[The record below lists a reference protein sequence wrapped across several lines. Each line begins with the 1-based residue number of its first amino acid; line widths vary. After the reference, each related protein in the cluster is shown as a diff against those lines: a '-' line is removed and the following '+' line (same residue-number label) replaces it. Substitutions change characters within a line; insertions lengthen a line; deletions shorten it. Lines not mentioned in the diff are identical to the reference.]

1 MNEMS
6 ECLRSTAKRVL
17 AWKIRLH
24 RVELK
29 MLAAEVAKLQNEA
42 ECYRLAKQIYEEI
55 LKLDKLLK
63 EKEDSIKI

>member
-1 MNEMS
+1 MS

-24 RVELK
+24 RMELK
-29 MLAAEVAKLQNEA
+29 MLAAEVARLQNEA

-55 LKLDKLLK
+55 LKLDKLLEAK
-63 EKEDSIKI
+63 EKEVSNE

>member
-1 MNEMS
+1 MS
-6 ECLRSTAKRVL
+6 ECLRSTGKRVL

-29 MLAAEVAKLQNEA
+29 MLAAEVARLQNEA

-55 LKLDKLLK
+55 LKLDKLLEAK
-63 EKEDSIKI
+63 EKEVSNE